1 MKEFIALLTDEK
13 QLRMHGKIMTLTFFE
28 LYTVYIKIRT
38 IFSPHLHV
46 NLFKERCISSVK
58 NYKYFNRLISK
69 VAIKALVLTV

>member
-1 MKEFIALLTDEK
+1 MKEFTALLTDEK
-13 QLRMHGKIMTLTFFE
+13 QLRMHGKIMNLTFFE

-46 NLFKERCISSVK
+46 NFFKKRCISSVK
-58 NYKYFNRLISK
+58 DYKYLNRLISK